1 MLLAAA
7 LLAQLPSA
15 RMALAVESESPD
27 DAAIEE
33 ALRSNGATA
42 TAQQGKS
49 PEGAAADEP
58 AGKVH
63 RLEGVQ
69 VRGQTEQPGEILID
83 RRTMDMTPSATNSI
97 NDLLRGQSNVQFDS
111 SSRSGM
117 LGGEITPPKISIR
130 GAKHYENNFIINGLG
145 NNNLINPGG
154 YEHTANSGIPS
165 GDSQSIMLS
174 TDMLDT
180 VKVYTENV
188 PATNADVFGCA
199 I

>member
-7 LLAQLPSA
+7 PLAQLPSA

-33 ALRSNGATA
+33 ALRRNGAPSPTQPSKTA
-42 TAQQGKS
+42 
-49 PEGAAADEP
+49 EGATGDEST
-58 AGKVH
+58 GKVH

-117 LGGEITPPKISIR
+117 LGGE
-130 GAKHYENNFIINGLG
+130 
-145 NNNLINPGG
+145 
-154 YEHTANSGIPS
+154 TA
-165 GDSQSIMLS
+165 
-174 TDMLDT
+174 
-180 VKVYTENV
+180 
-188 PATNADVFGCA
+188 
-199 I
+199 